1 MSVHRKRLKIGQT
14 ECGYDM
20 SNTPWWLHFLSFGV
34 MSAVLLFSY
43 ATLMENGM
51 WPAIAGFCFGFGF
64 LLLIYGHHFDRFYIH
79 IGEKV
84 KIGGDA
90 YDPDRDEGFVGIE
103 DGNSHSNNR
112 REL

>member
-1 MSVHRKRLKIGQT
+1 MSVSRKRLKAGDL

-34 MSAVLLFSY
+34 MGAVLLFSY
-43 ATLMENGM
+43 ATLLENGVLT
-51 WPAIAGFCFGFGF
+51 AIAGFVFGFGF

-79 IGEKV
+79 LGDRV

-90 YDPDRDEGFVGIE
+90 YDPDRDTSYVEI
-103 DGNSHSNNR
+103 DDDR
-112 REL
+112 QRP